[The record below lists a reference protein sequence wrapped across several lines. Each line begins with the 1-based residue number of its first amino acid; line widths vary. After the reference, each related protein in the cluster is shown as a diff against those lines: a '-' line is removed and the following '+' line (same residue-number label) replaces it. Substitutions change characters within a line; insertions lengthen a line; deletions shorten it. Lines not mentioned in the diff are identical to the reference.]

1 MKGWL
6 VLSNRLETLVKLL
19 AVISRW
25 AVLMMLAVGFW
36 NVVGRYVGAAIGY
49 NLSSNRLIEGQW
61 YLFDLFFLLG
71 LSWTLQRKGH
81 VRVDVLQTSWS
92 PRQKRR
98 MDLVGICFLLI
109 PFAVLVIVLSI
120 QPALHSWS
128 IGELSPDPN
137 GLPRYWVKSLVPLGF
152 FLLLLQGLAELIK
165 SLVFLRDSS
174 IFLKFYGLKN
184 EEDSLG

>member
-25 AVLMMLAVGFW
+25 AVFMMLAVGFW

-61 YLFDLFFLLG
+61 YLFDLLFLLG
-71 LSWTLQRKGH
+71 LSWTLQRQGH
-81 VRVDVLQTSWS
+81 VRVDVFQARLN

-98 MDLVGICFLLI
+98 LDLLGTCCLLM
-109 PFAVLVIVLSI
+109 PFALAVIFLSI
-120 QPALHSWS
+120 QPAWHSWT

-137 GLPRYWVKSLVPLGF
+137 GLPRYWVKSLVPFGF
-152 FLLLLQGLAELIK
+152 VFLVLQGVAEMIK
-165 SLVFLRDSS
+165 SFVFLKDPKSFS
-174 IFLKFYGLKN
+174 NFYGETRK
-184 EEDSLG
+184 EDSFG